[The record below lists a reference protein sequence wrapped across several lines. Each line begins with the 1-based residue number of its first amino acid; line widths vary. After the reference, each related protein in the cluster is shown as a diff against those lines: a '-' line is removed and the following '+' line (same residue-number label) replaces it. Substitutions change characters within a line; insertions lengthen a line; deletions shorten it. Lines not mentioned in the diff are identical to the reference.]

1 MPKGTNGLD
10 YRDAFQTEIAP
21 IYFGSMSFMQATQP
35 IKLNEFMIALDIALK
50 FAQREPTR
58 AANKA

>member
-1 MPKGTNGLD
+1 
-10 YRDAFQTEIAP
+10 
-21 IYFGSMSFMQATQP
+21 MQATKP